1 MCPAEP
7 GGATLATRVRP
18 SRPVADLLPPERRRR
33 PSVVVVP
40 PGDDLTIRP
49 GVVIPASELTWRF
62 AAAGG
67 PGGQHANTANTRVE
81 LVWDVATTTAVG
93 AALRERLVAR
103 LGPELRIVAA
113 DERSQLRNRD
123 LAARRLAE
131 RVRAALVVPRR
142 RVSTTPTP
150 GSRVRRR
157 DAKIAQSERK
167 ATRRRPEARHD
178 D

>member
-1 MCPAEP
+1 
-7 GGATLATRVRP
+7 
-18 SRPVADLLPPERRRR
+18 
-33 PSVVVVP
+33 VP
-40 PGDDLTIRP
+40 PGDDLPIRP
-49 GVVIPASELTWRF
+49 GVVIPAAELTWRY

-81 LVWDVATTTAVG
+81 LVWNVAATTAVG
-93 AALRERLVAR
+93 AVLRERLVAR
-103 LGPELRIVAA
+103 LGPEVRIVAA

-157 DAKIAQSERK
+157 NAKVAQSERK
-167 ATRRRPEARHD
+167 ATRRRPEARAD